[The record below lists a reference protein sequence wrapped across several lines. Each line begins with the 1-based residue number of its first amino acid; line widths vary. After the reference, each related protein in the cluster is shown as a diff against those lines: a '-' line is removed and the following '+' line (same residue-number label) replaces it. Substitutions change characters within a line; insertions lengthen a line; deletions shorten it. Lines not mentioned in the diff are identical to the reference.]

1 MLATYFLTLECKKLQ
16 YAELAQL
23 EGHYHGKIKVTS
35 SILVFGSI
43 KDCFS
48 KNLMVKNET

>member
-23 EGHYHGKIKVTS
+23 EERYLGMVKVIS
-35 SILVFGSI
+35 SILIFGS
-43 KDCFS
+43 KWG
-48 KNLMVKNET
+48 